1 MRMGSAEHFEKLY
14 RRVGL
19 VTLGDDKKIAYQ
31 EEEIL
36 ALMEEKRV
44 LNDLLTKQDQMI
56 EELVRR
62 LREIAA

>member
-14 RRVGL
+14 KRVGL

-36 ALMEEKRV
+36 ALMEEKRM
-44 LNDLLTKQDQMI
+44 LCDIIDRQEKII
-56 EELVRR
+56 EKLGGNK
-62 LREIAA
+62 

>member
-14 RRVGL
+14 KRVGL

-36 ALMEEKRV
+36 ALMEEKRM
-44 LNDLLTKQDQMI
+44 LCDIIDRQEKII
-56 EELVRR
+56 ER
-62 LREIAA
+62 LGGNK

>member
-14 RRVGL
+14 KRVGL

-36 ALMEEKRV
+36 ALMEEKRM
-44 LNDLLTKQDQMI
+44 LCDIIDRQEKII
-56 EELVRR
+56 ER
-62 LREIAA
+62 LGGRS

>member
-14 RRVGL
+14 KRVGL

-36 ALMEEKRV
+36 ALMEEKRM
-44 LNDLLTKQDQMI
+44 LCDIINRQEKII
-56 EELVRR
+56 ER
-62 LREIAA
+62 LGGNK

>member
-14 RRVGL
+14 KRVGL

-36 ALMEEKRV
+36 ALMEEKRM
-44 LNDLLTKQDQMI
+44 LCDIIDRQEKII
-56 EELVRR
+56 ER
-62 LREIAA
+62 LGDNK

>member
-14 RRVGL
+14 KRVGL

-36 ALMEEKRV
+36 ALMEEKRM
-44 LNDLLTKQDQMI
+44 LCDIIDQQEKII
-56 EELVRR
+56 EKLGGNK
-62 LREIAA
+62 